1 MKYSITTS
9 PLVPVIMAITLIYQL
24 NFIPLFIVGGFS
36 IYCIYFYII
45 LIQKEKK
52 LSKGYT
58 HKSIS
63 KYTPI
68 QIIANQEETKID
80 SLYSKNRHK
89 AQRKA
94 KFYINKCRSASCMQS
109 GLKQASA

>member
-45 LIQKEKK
+45 LIQKEKN
-52 LSKGYT
+52 LSNTFRKFFL
-58 HKSIS
+58 SRCAICRIS
-63 KYTPI
+63 
-68 QIIANQEETKID
+68 AGNQPDTRGRIFL
-80 SLYSKNRHK
+80 SN
-89 AQRKA
+89 
-94 KFYINKCRSASCMQS
+94 CRT
-109 GLKQASA
+109 GEGTVR

>member
-45 LIQKEKK
+45 LIQSYYKKEKC
-52 LSKGYT
+52 G
-58 HKSIS
+58 
-63 KYTPI
+63 
-68 QIIANQEETKID
+68 KI
-80 SLYSKNRHK
+80 
-89 AQRKA
+89 
-94 KFYINKCRSASCMQS
+94 
-109 GLKQASA
+109 